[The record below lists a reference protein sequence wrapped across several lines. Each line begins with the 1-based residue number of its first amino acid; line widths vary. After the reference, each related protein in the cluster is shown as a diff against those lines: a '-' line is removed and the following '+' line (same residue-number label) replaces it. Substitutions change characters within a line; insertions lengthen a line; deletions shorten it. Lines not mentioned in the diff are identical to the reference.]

1 MQIASQPRLSS
12 DIRVTG
18 ADVRPLKYYEIPIAV
33 KNIEDAFA
41 TDPIVS
47 YVQGP
52 LPTWRKLLHCVEIA
66 LQLVADIRVRSALT
80 VHGGDA
86 VASIQ
91 FPGSED
97 KLHKFLFAFWRRVNM
112 GCATAEQNKRKK
124 ELGDKWM
131 KAQKEA
137 FGDRSEE
144 MMHLYIL
151 ATAPK
156 KQGNGYGTALATSV
170 TTKADSIG
178 CATALLSSNVLN
190 TEFYQSCG
198 FSTVVEFTLGENNP
212 AWKKSPVIARLMVRE
227 PYSTWS
233 STRKSAR
240 TTSDM

>member
-1 MQIASQPRLSS
+1 
-12 DIRVTG
+12 
-18 ADVRPLKYYEIPIAV
+18 
-33 KNIEDAFA
+33 
-41 TDPIVS
+41 
-47 YVQGP
+47 
-52 LPTWRKLLHCVEIA
+52 
-66 LQLVADIRVRSALT
+66 
-80 VHGGDA
+80 
-86 VASIQ
+86 
-91 FPGSED
+91 
-97 KLHKFLFAFWRRVNM
+97 
-112 GCATAEQNKRKK
+112 
-124 ELGDKWM
+124 M

-170 TTKADSIG
+170 TTKVRNLCKYLTFLTHKKADSIG
-178 CATALLSSNVLN
+178 CVTALLSSNVLN

-212 AWKKSPVIARLMVRE
+212 AWKKSPVIARLVGDNNSKAYLHLTNGQMVRE
-227 PYSTWS
+227 PYSAWS